1 MSVTRDKEKIVATQ
15 SANSAAGP
23 HPGAGGVTEADPKR
37 WLILLVICVAQL
49 MVVLDT
55 TIMNLALPSA
65 QEDLEFSIANRQ
77 WVVTAY
83 ALAFGSLLLFCG
95 RLVLLF
101 GLKRTFIVGLVGFA
115 GASAIGGAATSF
127 EMLVGARVGQ
137 GVFAALL
144 APATLTL
151 LSTTFT
157 DPKEKGKAFGAF
169 GAVSASGAGLGL
181 IIGGALTSGL
191 SWRWCMYVNLLFV
204 AVALIGTGL
213 PLGRNGGSRGPRV
226 RLDIPGVVLVSS
238 AMFCVVYGFSN
249 AANEDWSTPETWGF
263 LVAGV
268 ALLITFAGWQARAA
282 HPLLP
287 PRVVLDRNRGGAYLT
302 MLLIGGGAFGF
313 FLFVIY
319 YMQTTLEYSALT
331 SGVALLPM
339 VVFIAVAVN
348 FGNIK
353 IMPKYGPKP
362 LVIAGMAF
370 SAVGTAWLTNMEVDS
385 SYVSALLGPIMIFG
399 FGMGCLFAAALQTG
413 ITGVQPQDAGIASA
427 SYQVG
432 QQLGGSI
439 GTALLNTIA
448 ASAVTDY
455 VTEHAQGPPTEE
467 LLQLAAVDSY
477 VTVFWWCAGLFAVGA
492 VVCGLL
498 IRSGP
503 LPAPAYG
510 AQPADETDKANS

>member
-1 MSVTRDKEKIVATQ
+1 MATQ
-15 SANSAAGP
+15 SADSAAGAT
-23 HPGAGGVTEADPKR
+23 PGAAGATEADPKR

-49 MVVLDT
+49 MVVLDA

-65 QEDLEFSIANRQ
+65 QEDLDFSIANRQ
-77 WVVTAY
+77 WIVTAY

-95 RLVLLF
+95 RLVLIF
-101 GLKRTFIVGLVGFA
+101 GLKRTFLVGVVGFA

-169 GAVSASGAGLGL
+169 GAVAASGAGIGL

-191 SWRWCMYVNLLFV
+191 SWRWCMYVNLFF
-204 AVALIGTGL
+204 AAAALIGAGL
-213 PLGRNGGSRGPRV
+213 PLGRNGGPQGPRT

-238 AMFCVVYGFSN
+238 AMFCIVYGFSN

-268 ALLITFAGWQARAA
+268 VLLLGFAGWQARAE

-302 MLLIGGGAFGF
+302 MLLVGAGVFGF
-313 FLFVIY
+313 FLFLIY
-319 YMQTTLEYSALT
+319 YMQTTLDYSAIT

-339 VVFIAVAVN
+339 VVLTAVAVN
-348 FGNIK
+348 VGNIK

-362 LVIAGMAF
+362 LVIAGLTLNAL
-370 SAVGTAWLTNMEVDS
+370 GTAWLTNVEVGS
-385 SYVSALLGPIMIFG
+385 GYATALLGPILIIG
-399 FGMGCLFAAALQTG
+399 FGMGFIFAAALQTG
-413 ITGVQPQDAGIASA
+413 TTGVQPQDAGIASA
-427 SYQVG
+427 SIQVG

-439 GTALLNTIA
+439 GTALLNTLA
-448 ASAVTDY
+448 ASAMTGY

-467 LLQLAAVDSY
+467 VLQLAAVDSY
-477 VTVFWWCAGLFAVGA
+477 VTVFWWCTGLFAAGA
-492 VVCGLL
+492 VICGLL

-503 LPAPAYG
+503 LPAPAYA
-510 AQPADETDKANS
+510 AQPADKPEKAHS

>member
-1 MSVTRDKEKIVATQ
+1 MVT
-15 SANSAAGP
+15 
-23 HPGAGGVTEADPKR
+23 
-37 WLILLVICVAQL
+37 
-49 MVVLDT
+49 LDT

-65 QEDLEFSIANRQ
+65 QEDLEFSIADRQ

-101 GLKRTFIVGLVGFA
+101 GLKRAFIVGVVGFA
-115 GASAIGGAATSF
+115 GASAVGGASTSF

-151 LSTTFT
+151 LTTTFT

-169 GAVSASGAGLGL
+169 GAVAASGAGLGL
-181 IIGGALTSGL
+181 IIGGTLTSGL
-191 SWRWCMYVNLLFV
+191 SWRWCMYVNLVFA

-213 PLGRNGGSRGPRV
+213 PLGRNGGSRGARA

-263 LVAGV
+263 LIAGAV
-268 ALLITFAGWQARAA
+268 LLIAFAGWQARAA

-302 MLLIGGGAFGF
+302 MLVFGAGAFGF

-319 YMQTTLEYSALT
+319 YMQNTLDYSAIT

-339 VVFIAVAVN
+339 IVFTAVAVN
-348 FGNIK
+348 IGNIK

-362 LVIAGMAF
+362 LVIAGLALN
-370 SAVGTAWLTNMEVDS
+370 AVGTAWLTNVEVDS
-385 SYVSALLGPIMIFG
+385 SYASALLGPIVICG
-399 FGMGCLFAAALQTG
+399 YGMGSIFAAVLQTG
-413 ITGVQPQDAGIASA
+413 TAGVRPQDAGIASA
-427 SYQVG
+427 SIQVG

-439 GTALLNTIA
+439 GIALLNTIA
-448 ASAVTDY
+448 ASAITDY

-477 VTVFWWCAGLFAVGA
+477 STVFWWCAGLFAAGA
-492 VVCGLL
+492 VICGLL

-503 LPAPAYG
+503 LPAPASG
-510 AQPADETDKANS
+510 AQPADKDKTEKAHS